1 VCFPY
6 STRRLQLLKTPAN
19 LWVHR
24 WPGKAQIVEAAQR
37 LGLSK
42 SMARA
47 AAFFL
52 RPDHQPLGRPP
63 GR

>member
-1 VCFPY
+1 MCFPY
-6 STRRLQLLKTPAN
+6 STRRLQLLKTLAN